1 MRNSAVHQARQL
13 LLTIQSGVLATHSKA
28 LPGYPFG
35 SVTPFVLDRDGSLL
49 LFISDIAQ
57 HSRNLTMD
65 PKCSITVFEQTVE
78 TDQNTQGRVT
88 VLGDAQKLAEG
99 EDEAAFARY
108 ASQFPESLGYRQA
121 HDFAV
126 WRLLPKRIRFIGG
139 FGKIFWLELGEWQ
152 GATGDWDQEAEAGMI
167 GHMHRDHLDA
177 ISAMGQHFFG
187 KDGGGELLAIH
198 PEGCLLRLSGE
209 ERARLLAFAEPA
221 MDAMAVRKALVAL
234 TQQSR
239 SAIEA

>member
-13 LLTIQSGVLATHSKA
+13 LLKIQSGVLATHSKA

-57 HSRNLTMD
+57 HSRNLAMD
-65 PKCSITVFEQTVE
+65 PKCSVTVFEQSLE

-88 VLGDAQKLAEG
+88 VLGDASKLVEG
-99 EDEAAFARY
+99 EDQAAFARY
-108 ASQFPESLGYRQA
+108 ASQFPEALGYRQA

-126 WRLLPKRIRFIGG
+126 WRMVPKRIRFIGG
-139 FGKIFWLELGEWQ
+139 FGKIFWLEVAEWQ
-152 GATGDWDQEAEAGMI
+152 AATGAWDQEGEAGMI
-167 GHMHRDHLDA
+167 RHMHQDHQDA
-177 ISAMGQHFFG
+177 ISNMGRYFFG
-187 KDGGGELLAIH
+187 KEGGGELLAIH

-209 ERARLLAFAEPA
+209 ERARLLAFDPPA
-221 MDAMAVRKALVAL
+221 MDPMAVRKALVAL
-234 TQQSR
+234 AHKSR
-239 SAIEA
+239 AAA